1 MQKYFHS
8 FFGSNENFKICFW
21 DLLTFIM
28 VEDGLLIL
36 YYFLDERVAESDASN
51 AHDFTE
57 QTKMC

>member
-1 MQKYFHS
+1 
-8 FFGSNENFKICFW
+8 
-21 DLLTFIM
+21 M